1 MYIVKENVDET
12 VTIDRKVY
20 DELRKKAC
28 GNRTEYIPLT
38 PAIRESVNN
47 TIDGRLSELDKCD
60 QTAWVSMAR
69 IANEA
74 CKNLINALPD
84 GYPLPVTRN

>member
-1 MYIVKENVDET
+1 MYIVKENMDGT
-12 VTIDRKVY
+12 VTIDKKVY
-20 DELRKKAC
+20 EELHRKAC
-28 GNRTEYIPLT
+28 GNKTEYVPLT
-38 PAIRESVNN
+38 PTMRESINN
-47 TIDGRLSELDKCD
+47 TIDGRLLELDKCD

-84 GYPLPVTRN
+84 GYLLPVTRN

>member
-1 MYIVKENVDET
+1 MYIVKENIDGT
-12 VTIDRKVY
+12 VTIDKKVY
-20 DELRKKAC
+20 EELHRKAC

-69 IANEA
+69 IVNVG

-84 GYPLPVTRN
+84 GYPLPITKN

>member
-1 MYIVKENVDET
+1 MYIVKENMDGT
-12 VTIDRKVY
+12 VTIDKKVY
-20 DELRKKAC
+20 EELRQKAC
-28 GNRTEYIPLT
+28 RNRTEYIPLT

-69 IANEA
+69 IVNVG

-84 GYPLPVTRN
+84 GYLLPITKN